1 VGEFSSLRFF
11 AIGALGG
18 GSVRLGQMSKLEN
31 ECSGVHIRGMNRW
44 LKIAL
49 IISGLFAG
57 WVALSVLTFD
67 DSVRVDHGQ

>member
-1 VGEFSSLRFF
+1 
-11 AIGALGG
+11 
-18 GSVRLGQMSKLEN
+18 MSTLEN
-31 ECSGVHIRGMNRW
+31 ECFGVHIWGMHRW

-67 DSVRVDHGQ
+67 DSVRIDLGQ

>member
-1 VGEFSSLRFF
+1 
-11 AIGALGG
+11 
-18 GSVRLGQMSKLEN
+18 MSTLEN
-31 ECSGVHIRGMNRW
+31 ECSWGHIWGMRRW

-67 DSVRVDHGQ
+67 DSVRIDYGQ